1 LFNIKKDIMKNFCI
15 YAISAPLLFLSAC
28 TNAPDTDKATTTEAK
43 KETTSTG
50 ETYKI
55 DTTGSKI
62 EWVATKV
69 TGYHTGTIN
78 IKSGELMIQ
87 DGKVNGGNFVLDM
100 NSMVVSGPKGSDAA
114 SNNKLLGHLK
124 SPDFFEVSK
133 YPEATFVITAVNSFS
148 GTVKD
153 TTDPRQEVISKYKV
167 ADPTHSVSG
176 NLTIKG
182 IAKNIEFP
190 ARITISGNAADAIAR
205 FNVDRTQWNLIYPGK
220 PDDLIRNEIHLGI
233 MLKASK

>member
-1 LFNIKKDIMKNFCI
+1 
-15 YAISAPLLFLSAC
+15 
-28 TNAPDTDKATTTEAK
+28 
-43 KETTSTG
+43 
-50 ETYKI
+50 
-55 DTTGSKI
+55 
-62 EWVATKV
+62 
-69 TGYHTGTIN
+69 
-78 IKSGELMIQ
+78 MIQ
-87 DGKVNGGNFVLDM
+87 DGNVNGGNFVLDM
-100 NSMVVSGPKGSDAA
+100 NSMVVSGPKGADAA

-133 YPEATFVITAVNSFS
+133 YPDATFVITAVNPFS

-153 TTDPRQEVISKYKV
+153 TTDPRQESISKYKV

-205 FNVDRTQWNLIYPGK
+205 FNVDRTQWNLVYPGK
-220 PDDLIRNEIHLGI
+220 PDDLIRNEIHFGI
-233 MLKASK
+233 MLKAAK

>member
-1 LFNIKKDIMKNFCI
+1 MKNSRI
-15 YAISAPLLFLSAC
+15 YSIAAWLLFLSAC
-28 TNAPDTDKATTTEAK
+28 TNAPDADKATTTEAK
-43 KETTSTG
+43 KETTTTG
-50 ETYKI
+50 ETYKV
-55 DTTGSKI
+55 DTIGSKI

-69 TGYHTGTIN
+69 TGYHTGTVN

-87 DGKVNGGNFVLDM
+87 DGKVNGGSFVLDM
-100 NSMVVSGPKGSDAA
+100 NSMVVSGPKGSDEA

-133 YPEATFVITAVNSFS
+133 YPEATFVITAVNPFS
-148 GTVKD
+148 GAVKD
-153 TTDPRQEVISKYKV
+153 TTDPRQEGISKYKV

-190 ARITISGNAADAIAR
+190 ARITINANTVDAMAK
-205 FNVDRTQWNLIYPGK
+205 FNLDRTQWNLVYPGK

-233 MLKASK
+233 LLKATK